1 MSMSKMMAMSL
12 GLALMTGPTMAAAE
26 WPSFTDRVQESQGI
40 GQMHESRGEQGYTS
54 QEYAASESV
63 APTGTG
69 SFTDRV
75 LASQFPERAP
85 QAREEYRSVAIP
97 SEATSFTSRVQ
108 MSQGIGQAGAEE
120 GAAGGEPS
128 TR

>member
-1 MSMSKMMAMSL
+1 MSISKTIAMSL
-12 GLALMTGPTMAAAE
+12 GVALMTGPTMAAAE

-54 QEYAASESV
+54 QEYAASESAV
-63 APTGTG
+63 PTETG

-120 GAAGGEPS
+120 GAAAGEPS